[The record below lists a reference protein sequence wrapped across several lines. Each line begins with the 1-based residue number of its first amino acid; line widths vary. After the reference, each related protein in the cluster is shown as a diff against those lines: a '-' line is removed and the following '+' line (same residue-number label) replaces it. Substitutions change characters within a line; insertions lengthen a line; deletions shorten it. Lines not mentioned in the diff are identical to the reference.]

1 MQRFAAAPITLLA
14 SLSILLLP
22 GCATRTTEPTS
33 LSASQTATA
42 IGHIRPSAK
51 DTCDTQVQ
59 VAEQSSR
66 IATIA
71 TGKETVYKPAC
82 APPAGTTKVPESK
95 PEPKKVA
102 RWSEPLP
109 IETASAR
116 DTR

>member
-1 MQRFAAAPITLLA
+1 MSRSAAALTALLA
-14 SLSILLLP
+14 SLSILLLA

-33 LSASQTATA
+33 LSAAQTATA
-42 IGHIRPSAK
+42 IGHVRPSAK
-51 DTCDTQVQ
+51 DTCETQVQ

-82 APPAGTTKVPESK
+82 APAADKKAPEAK

-109 IETASAR
+109 IETASTR